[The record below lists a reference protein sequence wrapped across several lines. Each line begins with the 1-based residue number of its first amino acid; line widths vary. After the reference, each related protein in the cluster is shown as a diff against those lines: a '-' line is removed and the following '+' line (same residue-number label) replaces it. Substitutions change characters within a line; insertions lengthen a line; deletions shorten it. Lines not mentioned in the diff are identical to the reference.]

1 MALANEGVDVT
12 LTARGAEAL
21 KKTADEIRKAYPAV
35 TVTEVAGDI
44 TTPAGREAALKACPD
59 PDILINNAGGPPP
72 GDFRD
77 WTRDDWIKA
86 IDANMLT
93 PIELIKATVDGMMA
107 RRFGRIVNITSAAVK
122 APIDMLG
129 LSNGARAGLTGFVA
143 GLARKAVISNVT
155 INEPAARPV
164 RHRPPARRGQSGSRE
179 ARHHGGPGVC
189 RARQAKSGRTVR
201 RARGV
206 RLCLRLPVR
215 RQGRLHHRAEHPA
228 RRRRVSGHAMK
239 AVWYERSGPAPEVLT
254 YGEMPTPVAG
264 PGEVR
269 VRLEAS
275 GVNPAD
281 VGRRGG
287 GYRAMEYPRVI
298 PNSDGAGIIDQVGDG
313 VTRLKIGQR
322 VWLFNGQRNGR
333 AFGTAAEYIALA
345 EHLVTP
351 LPDNLS
357 FAEGATLGIPAMTA
371 WTCLYCDGPIVGQ
384 TVLVTGGAGA
394 VGHYAVQLA
403 KWGGA
408 KVIATVSSAA
418 KAEQARLAGA
428 DLVINYRTEDVV
440 AKAMA
445 FTGQRG
451 VDRVVDV
458 DFGGN
463 IETTLK
469 LMGMNSTIA
478 VYATNG
484 NRTPVVPMRELMEKC
499 IALRALVL
507 FALPQPL
514 LAAAQAD
521 ISKWLAAGPRI
532 HNVAAQF
539 ALSDTAQAHLAVEK
553 GDKLGTVIVD
563 CAR

>member
-1 MALANEGVDVT
+1 V
-12 LTARGAEAL
+12 
-21 KKTADEIRKAYPAV
+21 
-35 TVTEVAGDI
+35 
-44 TTPAGREAALKACPD
+44 
-59 PDILINNAGGPPP
+59 
-72 GDFRD
+72 
-77 WTRDDWIKA
+77 
-86 IDANMLT
+86 
-93 PIELIKATVDGMMA
+93 
-107 RRFGRIVNITSAAVK
+107 
-122 APIDMLG
+122 
-129 LSNGARAGLTGFVA
+129 
-143 GLARKAVISNVT
+143 
-155 INEPAARPV
+155 
-164 RHRPPARRGQSGSRE
+164 
-179 ARHHGGPGVC
+179 
-189 RARQAKSGRTVR
+189 
-201 RARGV
+201 
-206 RLCLRLPVR
+206 
-215 RQGRLHHRAEHPA
+215 
-228 RRRRVSGHAMK
+228 K
-239 AVWYERSGPAPEVLT
+239 AVWYEQTGPAVDVLT
-254 YGEMPTPVAG
+254 HGEMATPAAG

-269 VRLEAS
+269 IRLEAS

-287 GYRAMEYPRVI
+287 SYRAMEYPRVI
-298 PNSDGAGIIDQVGDG
+298 PNSDGAGFVDQIGDG
-313 VTRLKIGQR
+313 VTRFKVGDR

-345 EHLVTP
+345 EQLVTP
-351 LPDNLS
+351 LPDNLT
-357 FAEGATLGIPAMTA
+357 FAQGATLGIPAMTA
-371 WTCLYCDGPIVGQ
+371 WCSLFADGPIVGK

-408 KVIATVSSAA
+408 QVIATVSSAT
-418 KAEQARLAGA
+418 KGEQARQAGA
-428 DLVINYRTEDVV
+428 DLVANYKNEDVV

-463 IETTLK
+463 IATTLK
-469 LMGMNSTIA
+469 LMAMNSTIA

-484 NRTPVVPMRELMEKC
+484 NRTPVLPMRELMEKC
-499 IALRALVL
+499 ISLRALVL
-507 FALPQPL
+507 FALPPAL

>member
-1 MALANEGVDVT
+1 
-12 LTARGAEAL
+12 
-21 KKTADEIRKAYPAV
+21 
-35 TVTEVAGDI
+35 
-44 TTPAGREAALKACPD
+44 
-59 PDILINNAGGPPP
+59 
-72 GDFRD
+72 
-77 WTRDDWIKA
+77 
-86 IDANMLT
+86 
-93 PIELIKATVDGMMA
+93 
-107 RRFGRIVNITSAAVK
+107 
-122 APIDMLG
+122 
-129 LSNGARAGLTGFVA
+129 
-143 GLARKAVISNVT
+143 
-155 INEPAARPV
+155 
-164 RHRPPARRGQSGSRE
+164 
-179 ARHHGGPGVC
+179 
-189 RARQAKSGRTVR
+189 
-201 RARGV
+201 
-206 RLCLRLPVR
+206 
-215 RQGRLHHRAEHPA
+215 
-228 RRRRVSGHAMK
+228 MK
-239 AVWYERSGPAPEVLT
+239 AVWYERAGPAPEVLT

-287 GYRAMEYPRVI
+287 SYRGMEYPRVI

-313 VTRLKIGQR
+313 VTRLKAGQR

-345 EHLVTP
+345 EHLATP

-371 WTCLYCDGPIVGQ
+371 WTCLYCDGPILGQ

-428 DLVINYRTEDVV
+428 DLVVNYKTEDVV

-499 IALRALVL
+499 IALRTLVL
-507 FALPQPL
+507 FALPPPL
-514 LAAAQAD
+514 LAAGQSD
-521 ISKWLAAGPRI
+521 ITKWLTAGPRI

>member
-1 MALANEGVDVT
+1 V
-12 LTARGAEAL
+12 
-21 KKTADEIRKAYPAV
+21 
-35 TVTEVAGDI
+35 
-44 TTPAGREAALKACPD
+44 
-59 PDILINNAGGPPP
+59 
-72 GDFRD
+72 
-77 WTRDDWIKA
+77 
-86 IDANMLT
+86 
-93 PIELIKATVDGMMA
+93 
-107 RRFGRIVNITSAAVK
+107 
-122 APIDMLG
+122 
-129 LSNGARAGLTGFVA
+129 
-143 GLARKAVISNVT
+143 
-155 INEPAARPV
+155 
-164 RHRPPARRGQSGSRE
+164 
-179 ARHHGGPGVC
+179 
-189 RARQAKSGRTVR
+189 
-201 RARGV
+201 
-206 RLCLRLPVR
+206 
-215 RQGRLHHRAEHPA
+215 
-228 RRRRVSGHAMK
+228 K
-239 AVWYERSGPAPEVLT
+239 AVWYERTGAAAEVLT
-254 YGEMPTPVAG
+254 FGEMPAPIAG

-281 VGRRGG
+281 VGRRSGA
-287 GYRAMEYPRVI
+287 YRAMEFPRVI
-298 PNSDGAGIIDQVGDG
+298 PDSDGAGIIDQVGDG
-313 VTRLKIGQR
+313 VARLDMGQR

-351 LPDNLS
+351 LPESLS
-357 FAEGATLGIPAMTA
+357 FAQGATLGIPAMTA
-371 WTCLYCDGPIVGQ
+371 WCCLFCDGPVAGQ

-408 KVIATVSSAA
+408 RVIATVSSAA
-418 KAEQARLAGA
+418 KGEQARRGGA
-428 DLVINYRTEDVV
+428 DLVVNYKTEDVV
-440 AKAMA
+440 AKVLA

-463 IETTLK
+463 IATTFK
-469 LMGMNSTIA
+469 LMAMNATVA

-484 NRTPVVPMRELMEKC
+484 NRHPVVPMRELMEKC

-521 ISKWLAAGPRI
+521 ISKWLAAGPRL
-532 HNVAAQF
+532 HNIAAQF
-539 ALSDTAQAHLAVEK
+539 PLSETAQAHLAVER